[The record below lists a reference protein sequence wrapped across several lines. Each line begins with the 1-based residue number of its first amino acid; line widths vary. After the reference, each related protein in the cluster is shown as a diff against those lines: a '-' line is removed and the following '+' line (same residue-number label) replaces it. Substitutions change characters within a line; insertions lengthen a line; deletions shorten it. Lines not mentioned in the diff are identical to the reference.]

1 MRKNK
6 REAHLGNL
14 NLASD
19 TRVSRRALLG
29 GALATAMVAAVRPGL
44 AQQMQTHIPPGVAP
58 RLKGPLVF
66 LDYDK
71 DEIDAAYTQAL
82 WAPNQAEV
90 AKRNAQKSAAA
101 LVRLGP
107 SRRLAY
113 GPTEIEKVDVY
124 PTRQPNAP
132 MNVFIH
138 GGAWRAERSADSAYL
153 SETFVD
159 SGAHFIAV
167 DFNTVIETNG
177 NLMALADQVK
187 RAVAWVYRN
196 AFRFGGD
203 PNQLYVSGVSS
214 GGHLASVVLTTDWQK
229 DFGLPINTVKGGLC
243 GSGMY
248 DLYPVSVSARSN
260 YVTFT
265 NEVLEALS
273 AQRHLDRLVAPVIVA
288 HGTLETPEFQ
298 RQSREFAAA
307 VKAAGKSVTL
317 LVGEGY
323 NHFELHET
331 LGNPYGLLGRAVLE
345 QMKLKRA

>member
-1 MRKNK
+1 M
-6 REAHLGNL
+6 GSID
-14 NLASD
+14 LASEK
-19 TRVSRRALLG
+19 RISRRALFG
-29 GALATAMVAAVRPGL
+29 GALATATVAAVRVGL
-44 AQQMQTHIPPGVAP
+44 AQQVQTHMPPGVPPKA
-58 RLKGPLVF
+58 KGPLVF

-101 LVRLGP
+101 LARLGP
-107 SRRLAY
+107 PQRLAY
-113 GPTEIEKVDVY
+113 GPAEIEKVDVY
-124 PTRQPNAP
+124 RTRQPNAP

-138 GGAWRAERSADSAYL
+138 GGAWRAERSADAAYL

-167 DFNTVIETNG
+167 DFNNVVETNG
-177 NLMALADQVK
+177 NLMALAEQVR

-196 AFRFGGD
+196 ALRFGGD
-203 PNQLYVSGVSS
+203 PNRLYVSGVSS

-229 DFGLPINTVKGGLC
+229 DFGLPVDTVKGGLC

-248 DLYPVSVSARSN
+248 DLYPVALSARSD
-260 YVTFT
+260 YVKFT
-265 NEVLEALS
+265 NEVVESLS
-273 AQRHLDRLVAPVIVA
+273 AQRHLDRLVAPVIVG

-298 RQSREFAAA
+298 RQSREFTAAM
-307 VKAAGKSVTL
+307 KAAGKSVTS

-323 NHFELHET
+323 NHFEFHET

-345 QMKLKRA
+345 QMKLKTP

>member
-1 MRKNK
+1 M
-6 REAHLGNL
+6 
-14 NLASD
+14 
-19 TRVSRRALLG
+19 
-29 GALATAMVAAVRPGL
+29 
-44 AQQMQTHIPPGVAP
+44 PPGVPPKA
-58 RLKGPLVF
+58 KGPLVF

-71 DEIDAAYTQAL
+71 EEIDAAYTQSL

-101 LVRLGP
+101 LARLGP
-107 SRRLAY
+107 PQRLAY
-113 GPTEIEKVDVY
+113 GPAEIEKVDVY
-124 PTRQPNAP
+124 ATRQPNAP

-138 GGAWRAERSADSAYL
+138 GGAWRAERSAGSAYL

-167 DFNTVIETNG
+167 DFNNVIETNG
-177 NLMALADQVK
+177 NLMALAEQVR

-196 AFRFGGD
+196 AVRFGGD
-203 PNQLYVSGVSS
+203 PNRLYVSGVSS

-229 DFGLPINTVKGGLC
+229 DFGLPVDTVKGGLC

-248 DLYPVSVSARSN
+248 DLYPVALSARSD
-260 YVTFT
+260 YVKFT
-265 NEVLEALS
+265 NEVVESLS
-273 AQRHLDRLVAPVIVA
+273 AQRHLDRLVAPVIVG

-298 RQSREFAAA
+298 RQSREFTAAM
-307 VKAAGKSVTL
+307 KAAGKSVTS

-323 NHFELHET
+323 NHFEFHET

-345 QMKLKRA
+345 QMKLKTPQ

>member
-1 MRKNK
+1 
-6 REAHLGNL
+6 
-14 NLASD
+14 
-19 TRVSRRALLG
+19 
-29 GALATAMVAAVRPGL
+29 
-44 AQQMQTHIPPGVAP
+44 
-58 RLKGPLVF
+58 
-66 LDYDK
+66 
-71 DEIDAAYTQAL
+71 
-82 WAPNQAEV
+82 V

-101 LVRLGP
+101 LARLGAP
-107 SRRLAY
+107 RQLAY

-124 PTRQPNAP
+124 PTKRPNAP
-132 MNVFIH
+132 MNVFFH

-159 SGAHFIAV
+159 FGAHYLAV
-167 DFNTVIETNG
+167 DFNNVIETNG
-177 NLMALADQVK
+177 NLMALADQAR

-196 AFRFGGD
+196 ASSFGGD

-214 GGHLASVVLTTDWQK
+214 GGHLASVVLTTNWQK
-229 DFGLPINTVKGGLC
+229 DFGLPIDTVKGGLC

-248 DLYPVSVSARSN
+248 DLYPVSLSARNS
-260 YVTFT
+260 YVKFT
-265 NEVLEALS
+265 NEVVEALS
-273 AQRHLDRLVAPVIVA
+273 AQRHLDRLMAPVIVA

-307 VKAAGKSVTL
+307 VRAAGKPVTL
-317 LVGEGY
+317 LTGEGY